1 MHELWT
7 DFVAFFNA
15 KEGRAAIIAT
25 VVLIAFVVVSRG
37 VGLRFV
43 RKTGK
48 PGDAMRIKW
57 TVQVKR
63 FSVAAFLIG
72 ITLIWASQLEALAVS
87 LVAVAAALVLA
98 TKELIMCVSGAALRM
113 AASSYRVG
121 DRIEISG
128 MRGDVVEY
136 GLLSTTIL
144 EVGPAHKR
152 TGRAVTIPNSV
163 LVTEGVIN
171 ESYTKAYVLHTI
183 IVPVASDDD
192 WHRAE
197 EVLSRAAEEVCA
209 EYVAKTQRGLDE
221 VATQHGIGP
230 TSAEPTVYVVLPS
243 AGVVNLVA
251 RVPSLASEKGRVE
264 QAILRRYLE
273 GMADGRDSEATT
285 DHQESA

>member
-1 MHELWT
+1 MHELWL

-25 VVLIAFVVVSRG
+25 IVLIGAVVVTRSL
-37 VGLRFV
+37 VLRFV
-43 RKTGK
+43 RRTSK

-63 FSVAAFLIG
+63 LSVAAFLIG
-72 ITLIWASQLEALAVS
+72 IVLIWASQLEALAVS

-98 TKELIMCVSGAALRM
+98 TKELIMCVSGAALRT

-128 MRGDVVEY
+128 IRGDVVEY

-163 LVTEGVIN
+163 LVTEKVIN

-183 IVPVASDDD
+183 TVPVERDED
-192 WHRAE
+192 WKRAE
-197 EVLSRAAEEVCA
+197 EVLAEAAEEVCA
-209 EYVAKTQRGLDE
+209 EYVPKTQRSLDE
-221 VATQHGIGP
+221 VASQHGIDP
-230 TSAEPTVYVVLPS
+230 TSAEPVVYVVLPS
-243 AGVVNLVA
+243 PGVVNLVA

-273 GMADGRDSEATT
+273 AMSARQDSA
-285 DHQESA
+285 